1 MLQFRWALAGCL
13 VAALTL
19 GACGSSSS
27 SSSTTLAAA
36 TSSGSGSTGASDPG
50 GTAIK
55 VGFICSCSGPQA
67 SLLAGSEKVAQ
78 AWEDSVNASGGINGH
93 PVKLFADDDG
103 QNPATGLQDAK
114 ALVEQDHVIAI
125 VGEISEIDGAWVP
138 WVVSQGIPIVGGA
151 SGNPAQAA
159 SPGVFPSGSTLLA
172 ITLGTIAEAKGKSN
186 LGVMYCAETPVCAQF
201 VPLATGVGK
210 LFGLKV
216 TATSISATAPS
227 YAAPCLKFKSAGV
240 DAVFVGDNGP
250 IVQRVVAACSQQG
263 YAPLEVTDEA
273 ATTSTMLNDSQL
285 AGTLAAGGNANPF
298 DASLPAIK
306 EFQAAVQKY
315 YPGLLGSAGYT
326 QDDFYAW
333 TGGKL
338 FEAAAKAANIGPT
351 STPAELKTGL
361 YALKNE
367 TLGGIAPP
375 LTYTKGKPYFTPCWF
390 SAKIEN
396 GTLGSLNENRPLCLP
411 AAQAAALV
419 KALHLG

>member
-1 MLQFRWALAGCL
+1 MVRFRWTLFGC
-13 VAALTL
+13 VAASLTL
-19 GACGSSSS
+19 SACGSVSSSS
-27 SSSTTLAAA
+27 SAPSAA
-36 TSSGSGSTGASDPG
+36 TSSRSTSTSAAAPAGA
-50 GTAIK
+50 AIK

-78 AWEDSVNASGGINGH
+78 AWADSVNASGGINGH

-103 QNPATGLQDAK
+103 EDPAKGLQDAK

-151 SGNPAQAA
+151 SGNPAQAT

-172 ITLGTIAEAKGKSN
+172 ITVGTIAEAKGKTN
-186 LGVMYCAETPVCAQF
+186 FGVMYCAETPVCAQF

-240 DAVFVGDNGP
+240 DALLVGDNGP
-250 IVQRVVAACSQQG
+250 VVQRVVAACSQQG
-263 YAPLEVTDEA
+263 YAPLEVTTEA

-298 DASLPAIK
+298 DSSSPAVK

-315 YPGLLGSAGYT
+315 YPGLLASAGYT

-351 STPAELKTGL
+351 STPAEVETGL
-361 YALKNE
+361 YSLKNE

-375 LTYTKGKPYFTPCWF
+375 LTYTKGKPFFTPCWF

-396 GTLGSLNENRPLCLP
+396 GTLSSVNGNRPVCLS
-411 AAQAAALV
+411 AVQTAALV

>member
-1 MLQFRWALAGCL
+1 MFRFRWALAGCV

-19 GACGSSSS
+19 SACGSTSS
-27 SSSTTLAAA
+27 SSSTTPAA
-36 TSSGSGSTGASDPG
+36 TSPGSASTSASASAGA
-50 GTAIK
+50 AIK

-67 SLLAGSEKVAQ
+67 SLIAGSEKVAR
-78 AWEDSVNASGGINGH
+78 AWADNVNASGGINGH
-93 PVKLFADDDG
+93 PVRLFTYDDG
-103 QNPATGLQDAK
+103 QNPATALQDAK
-114 ALVEQDHVIAI
+114 ALVDQDHVIAI
-125 VGEISEIDGAWVP
+125 VGEISEIDGTWVP
-138 WVVSQGIPIVGGA
+138 WVVAHGIPVVGGA
-151 SGNPAQAA
+151 SGDPVQGTN
-159 SPGVFPSGSTLLA
+159 PGVFPSGSTLLA
-172 ITLGTIAEAKGKSN
+172 ITVGTIAEAKGKKN
-186 LGVMYCAETPVCAQF
+186 FGVMYCAETPVCAQF

-240 DAVFVGDNGP
+240 DALFVGDNGT

-263 YAPLEVTDEA
+263 YAPLEATTEA
-273 ATTSTMLNDSQL
+273 ATSSAMLTDSQL
-285 AGTLAAGGNANPF
+285 AGTLAAGSNANPF
-298 DASLPAIK
+298 DSSLPAVK

-351 STPAELKTGL
+351 STPAELKAGL

-375 LTYTKGKPYFTPCWF
+375 LTFTKGKPYFSPCWF
-390 SAKIEN
+390 STKIEN
-396 GTLGSLNENRPLCLP
+396 GTLISLNGNRPVCLP
-411 AAQAAALV
+411 AVQTAALV
-419 KALHLG
+419 TALHLG

>member
-1 MLQFRWALAGCL
+1 MFRIRWAFAGCV
-13 VAALTL
+13 VATVLL
-19 GACGSSSS
+19 SACGSTSSSS
-27 SSSTTLAAA
+27 SVSLAAA
-36 TSSGSGSTGASDPG
+36 TSSGANPTSAPGGAS
-50 GTAIK
+50 IK

-67 SLLAGSEKVAQ
+67 SLLSGSEKVAQ
-78 AWEDSVNASGGINGH
+78 AWADNVNASGGINGH
-93 PVKLFADDDG
+93 PVRLFADDDG
-103 QNPATGLQDAK
+103 QNPAKGLEDAK

-172 ITLGTIAEAKGKSN
+172 ITVGTIAEAKGKTN
-186 LGVMYCAETPVCAQF
+186 FGVMYCAETPVCAQF

-216 TATSISATAPS
+216 TATSISATSPS
-227 YAAPCLKFKSAGV
+227 YAAPCLKFKSARV
-240 DAVFVGDNGP
+240 NALFVGDNGS

-263 YAPLEVTDEA
+263 YAPLEVTTEA
-273 ATTSTMLNDSQL
+273 ATTGTMLNDSQL
-285 AGTLAAGGNANPF
+285 AGTVAAGGNANPF
-298 DASLPAIK
+298 DSSSPAVK
-306 EFQAAVQKY
+306 EFQAAIQKY
-315 YPGLLGSAGYT
+315 SPGLLGSAGYT

-351 STPAELKTGL
+351 STPAELKAGL

-367 TLGGIAPP
+367 TLGGLAPP
-375 LTYTKGKPYFTPCWF
+375 LTYTKGKPYFSPCWF
-390 SAKIEN
+390 SSKIEH
-396 GTLGSLNENRPLCLP
+396 GTLISLNGNRPVCLP

-419 KALHLG
+419 TALHLG